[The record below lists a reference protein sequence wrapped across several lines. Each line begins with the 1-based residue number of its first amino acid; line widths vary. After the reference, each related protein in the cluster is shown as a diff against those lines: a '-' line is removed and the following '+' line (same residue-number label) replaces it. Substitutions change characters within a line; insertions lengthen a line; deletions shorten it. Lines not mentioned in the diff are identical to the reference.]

1 MRLAFAIVSFFPW
14 GGLQRDCQRLARAAM
29 HAGHEVTV
37 LTARIRG
44 ELPSGLDVRV
54 LPVRAFT
61 NHGRNRR
68 FALALAGEAGA
79 FDRVI
84 GFDKMP
90 GLDVLYCADLC
101 FADRKQGFWSKF
113 NPRDRAM
120 LALEAACFGQGS
132 RTRVLALAERQV
144 AGYRRTW
151 GTPAERIMLLPPPIE
166 AARRHPEFR
175 HDGTRERMR
184 ANLGLGAGTLVW
196 LAVGGWPRTKGFDRI
211 VAALPAVPQASLLV
225 CGVDAR
231 SRAGADLIRQ
241 ARRCGV
247 ADRVRLLGSREDVPQ
262 LMAAADLLVHPA
274 RTETT
279 GTVILEAVINGLPAV
294 VTEEC
299 GFSFHVRNADGGIV
313 IPAPFTSR
321 KLIHAL
327 QRATELSRREA
338 WSRNAAAYG
347 ANPELY
353 SGIDKA
359 LAVIVDAA

>member
-14 GGLQRDCQRLARAAM
+14 GGLQRDCLRLARAA
-29 HAGHEVTV
+29 ADARHEVTIFA
-37 LTARIRG
+37 ARTRG
-44 ELPSGLDVRV
+44 ELPSGLDIRV

-61 NHGRNRR
+61 NHGRNRQ
-68 FALALAGEAGA
+68 FAHALAGEAGA

-101 FADRKQGFWSKF
+101 FADRKHGFWSKL

-132 RTRVLALAERQV
+132 RTRVLVLAERQV
-144 AGYRRTW
+144 AGYRRAW
-151 GTPAERIMLLPPPIE
+151 GTSAERIMLLPPPIE

-175 HDGTRERMR
+175 HDGTRQRMR
-184 ANLGLGAGTLVW
+184 AKLGQGAGTLVW
-196 LAVGGWPRTKGFDRI
+196 LAVGGWPHTKGFDRI
-211 VAALPAVPQASLLV
+211 VAALPAVAQALLLI
-225 CGVDAR
+225 CGVDAQ
-231 SRAGADLIRQ
+231 SRAGADLIRE
-241 ARRCGV
+241 ARRSGV
-247 ADRVRLLGSREDVPQ
+247 ADRVQLLGSREDVSQ

-279 GTVILEAVINGLPAV
+279 GTVILEAIINGLPGV

-299 GFSFHVRNADGGIV
+299 GFSSHVRNADGGIV
-313 IPAPFTSR
+313 IPEPFTSR
-321 KLIHAL
+321 KLIDAL
-327 QRATELSRREA
+327 QHATEPSRREA

-347 ANPELY
+347 ADPQLY

-359 LAVIVDAA
+359 LAVIVDAV